1 MLGRSLLVAAACIV
15 AAATC
20 IAAGS
25 ACSGVRSTD
34 KAKGTGGTG
43 GGPTMTGQPIGD
55 SGVCFGDPSDPCAVC
70 RCNACGAATAACETN
85 TACVAAESQFNKC
98 ALMMPGTDAV
108 SLAPCRDAA
117 NASNAMAGPYLDC
130 LIASCADKCL

>member
-15 AAATC
+15 AAATY

-34 KAKGTGGTG
+34 KVRGTGGAG
-43 GGPTMTGQPIGD
+43 GTTMTGQPVGD
-55 SGVCFGDPSDPCAVC
+55 SGVCFGDPGDPCAVC
-70 RCNACGAATAACETN
+70 RCENCGALTAACETD
-85 TACVAAESQFNKC
+85 TACVAAESGFNRC
-98 ALMMPGTDAV
+98 AQTVPGTDAV

-117 NASNAMAGPYLDC
+117 NTSNAKAGPYLDC
-130 LIASCADKCL
+130 LIASCTDKCL